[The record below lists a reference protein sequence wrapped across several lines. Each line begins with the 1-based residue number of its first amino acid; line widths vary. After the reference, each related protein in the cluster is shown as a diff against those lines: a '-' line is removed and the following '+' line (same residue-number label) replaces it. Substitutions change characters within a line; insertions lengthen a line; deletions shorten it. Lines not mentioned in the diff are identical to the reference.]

1 MCGIAGGWWSK
12 IHNNDYLKISEA
24 LGFISHRGP
33 NDRGYE
39 YFDIGNSKLAL
50 GHTRLSI
57 IDLSSSGHQPM
68 TTQDGLFTIIFNGEI
83 YNYKEL
89 KSELINLGYSFITNS
104 DIGEANVF
112 IV

>member
-1 MCGIAGGWWSK
+1 
-12 IHNNDYLKISEA
+12 
-24 LGFISHRGP
+24 
-33 NDRGYE
+33 
-39 YFDIGNSKLAL
+39 
-50 GHTRLSI
+50 
-57 IDLSSSGHQPM
+57 M